1 MDILTQRMLLSES
14 YARLGETKQSIRVE
28 QCGKIYWS
36 EQEDGGKLE
45 GRPSFCKD
53 RLCPACSWRW
63 GKSITKE
70 AVETLYRVKEID
82 PDSKFLFLTLTVR
95 SVPGPEISEALNT
108 MAEGFNRFVNNRAF
122 KRRVKGFL
130 KVLGLKFN
138 HVDGTFHFY
147 YQLILCVSKSYK
159 KNKKKLYWE
168 MDDWARVW
176 RQSARLTYDPHVWVR
191 EITGGDRG
199 LARAARHL
207 SRRFECIVS
216 EDSDYTDQIVASLSK
231 DLKHRR
237 MVSFAGILS
246 DARRTIYPKD
256 LEQMK
261 QRRQI

>member
-1 MDILTQRMLLSES
+1 MDILTQRMLLAES

-36 EQEDGGKLE
+36 EQETGGKLE
-45 GRPSFCKD
+45 GRPSFCRD

-63 GKSITKE
+63 GRTVAKE
-70 AVETLYRVKEID
+70 AIETLHKVKEID
-82 PDSKFLFLTLTVR
+82 PDSKFLFLTLTVK
-95 SVPGPEISEALNT
+95 SVPSSEITEALNSMT
-108 MAEGFNRFVNNRAF
+108 KGFTRLVNNRAF
-122 KRRVKGFL
+122 KMRVKGFL

-138 HVDGTFHFY
+138 HTEGMFRLY

-168 MDDWARVW
+168 MDDWTQVW

-199 LARAARHL
+199 LGRAARHL

-216 EDSDYTDQIVASLSK
+216 DDPDYTDQIVASLRK
-231 DLKHRR
+231 HLKNRR
-237 MVSFAGILS
+237 MVSFAGILL
-246 DARRTIYPKD
+246 DARRAIHSEN
-256 LEQMK
+256 LEPIR